1 MDLENITFS
10 EKSAHT
16 KAHIVG
22 PHFYEMSRTETEGRL
37 MVARGWGGGERG
49 SGGYGFRA
57 YRHTPEVTPAYT
69 GGVTHAGSRSA
80 AYLRSQLP
88 AQVAPP
94 PPPPG
99 THITASSLPSPTA
112 RPPRSTPL
120 GPHRL
125 HTRAS
130 PFLTLAPPT
139 RWDRG
144 LTTEWEGAPTLAH
157 AVLCRLTEAASAQ
170 RRWLG
175 TSSPSGPRA
184 LRAWKQPA

>member
-1 MDLENITFS
+1 MNLENITFS
-10 EKSAHT
+10 EKSTHT

-22 PHFYEMSRTETEGRL
+22 PHVYEMSRTETEGRL
-37 MVARGWGGGERG
+37 TVARGWGGGERG

-69 GGVTHAGSRSA
+69 GGVTHAGSGSDA
-80 AYLRSQLP
+80 HLRSQLP
-88 AQVAPP
+88 AQVAPHP
-94 PPPPG
+94 HPLAR
-99 THITASSLPSPTA
+99 ITASSLPSPTA

-139 RWDRG
+139 RWDRE
-144 LTTEWEGAPTLAH
+144 LTTESGGAPTLAH
-157 AVLCRLTEAASAQ
+157 AALCRLTKATSAQ

-184 LRAWKQPA
+184 WKQPA